1 MRMTT
6 RNPKASDHF
15 GIVVAIAGILLA
27 AVLLPSATFAAPDN
41 LPPRP
46 TPLTPPAMPPR
57 PTPATPPPMP
67 PRPGAT
73 PVPSPLSRWRDGGAI
88 ELRTEF
94 TDKMIWTVL
103 HWQDPWT
110 VVQWQDHSGEWH
122 DVEGWQGT
130 FDEFSEN
137 VGRKTWWVAKLDLAK
152 GPFRWMVY
160 RSKGGRLLGQS
171 LEFYLPTFVGER
183 VVVEVMC
190 GL

>member
-15 GIVVAIAGILLA
+15 GIVMAIASILLA
-27 AVLLPSATFAAPDN
+27 AVLLPPVTFAAPDN

-46 TPLTPPAMPPR
+46 TP
-57 PTPATPPPMP
+57 ATPPPLP
-67 PRPGAT
+67 PRPGST
-73 PVPSPLSRWRDGGAI
+73 PVPPPPSRWEAGGAI
-88 ELRTEF
+88 ELRVEF

-110 VVQWQDHSGEWH
+110 VVQWQDHSGGWH
-122 DVEGWQGT
+122 DVEEWQGT
-130 FDEFSEN
+130 FDEFGN
-137 VGRKTWWVAKLDLAK
+137 VGSKTWWVAKSDLAK

-160 RSKGGRLLGQS
+160 RGKGGRLLEQS
-171 LEFYLPTFVGER
+171 SVFDLPTSVGER

-190 GL
+190 GP